1 MNEGEK
7 HEAVSDLTL
16 MLAYLTSWDD
26 TSKRAHKM
34 GAPTVLT
41 AWKGYDRAT
50 LDELR
55 EQGLIETDTHDS
67 KLRLTDDGIDIA
79 RYLLEKYDLAEK
91 ADDAEETR
99 TEAKEASVNA
109 THTAQEHVEPDDEH
123 TVPAYEL
130 RVCFDFHALTC
141 VRTLLVPKD
150 ATFDD
155 LHAMIQAC
163 LGFANAHPYAFY
175 AGHGDDAVR
184 VKLPE
189 DDPLEDAATRS
200 TAALTDRDAAAL
212 PLEALVPDHHTLR
225 YRYGYEGG
233 SWHLTCELTDEFAHL
248 PEGMPVCTAGAGDA
262 PCEELGGEEE
272 FAAFLKTVD
281 NPAATDYEDTEEWGA
296 DQGFERFNLKSA
308 NSRLAH
314 WKEWKLT
321 DDGQEGQVSA

>member
-67 KLRLTDDGIDIA
+67 KLRLTDDGADVA
-79 RYLLEKYDLAEK
+79 RYLLEKYDLTEKAEDAEK
-91 ADDAEETR
+91 TR
-99 TEAKEASVNA
+99 IEAKEADVDA
-109 THTAQEHVEPDDEH
+109 LHAAAKHVDAADAHAVE
-123 TVPAYEL
+123 AYEL
-130 RVCFDFHALTC
+130 RVRFDFRTLAC
-141 VRTLLVPKD
+141 ERTLLVPKD

-175 AGHGDDAVR
+175 AGHGDETVR
-184 VKLPE
+184 VKLPD
-189 DDPLEDAATRS
+189 DDPLEDAATRKVAS
-200 TAALTDRDAAAL
+200 LSDRDAATL
-212 PLEALVPDHHTLR
+212 PLEALVPDHHKLR

-248 PEGMPVCTAGAGDA
+248 GEAIPVCTAGAGDA

-272 FAAFLKTVD
+272 FATFLKTVD
-281 NPAATDYEDTEEWGA
+281 NPEASDYESTEEWGA

-314 WKEWKLT
+314 WRQWKLT
-321 DDGQEGQVSA
+321 DDGQ